1 MAEIEIYSKF
11 LCPYC
16 MRAKSLLKKK
26 KQSFKEIDI
35 GRSADLRQEMISRA
49 GGRSTVP
56 QIFIDG
62 QHVGG
67 CDELMALER
76 EGRLDPMLSA

>member
-16 MRAKSLLKKK
+16 MRAKKLLKKK
-26 KQSFKEIDI
+26 KQSFKEIDV

-62 QHVGG
+62 RHVGG

-76 EGRLDPMLSA
+76 DGRLDPMLGA

>member
-16 MRAKSLLKKK
+16 MRAKSLLKRK
-26 KQSFKEIDI
+26 KQSYKEIDI
-35 GRSADLRQEMISRA
+35 GRSADMRQEMISRA

-62 QHVGG
+62 RHVGG

-76 EGRLDPMLSA
+76 EGRLDSMLGA

>member
-16 MRAKSLLKKK
+16 MRAKSLLKRK
-26 KQSFKEIDI
+26 KQTFKEIDV
-35 GRSADLRQEMISRA
+35 GRSAELRDEMIKRA
-49 GGRSTVP
+49 SGRSTVP
-56 QIFIDG
+56 QIFING

-67 CDELMALER
+67 CDELMALDR
-76 EGRLDPMLSA
+76 EGRLDSMLAA